1 MNLIKKIKQKY
12 RSYSYFLERNKD
24 QKLMKY
30 KFINNVVVNLLLKAK
45 NEIPEININK
55 DKKFPVFFID
65 SNFKKKI

>member
-30 KFINNVVVNLLLKAK
+30 NLINNVVVNLLLKAK
-45 NEIPEININK
+45 NEIPEININASLCQSIK
-55 DKKFPVFFID
+55 L
-65 SNFKKKI
+65 

>member
-12 RSYSYFLERNKD
+12 RSYSYFLERNKE

-30 KFINNVVVNLLLKAK
+30 NFINNVVVNLLLKAK